1 MTLFHQLRADLSA
14 IVKVLFPEAGA
25 VFFVVEPCK
34 DPKHGDV
41 ATNIAMILAG
51 GMKKNPRDVAAAF
64 LPSLNDLPYIAQAD
78 VAGPGFI
85 NLRVTTQFW
94 QEELRRIDQAGPR
107 YGAQNL
113 GQGMPVIVEY
123 VSANPTGPM
132 HVGHVRGGVFGDV
145 LARLFT
151 VMGYDVTKEYY
162 INDAG
167 AQIDVLARSLYHRY
181 RQVYDPAVG
190 DVPAG
195 LYPGEYVIDAAR
207 ALRDQDGDC
216 WLSVGEDVWL
226 PAFRNKAVSAMMAE
240 IRDDL
245 DVLGIGFDRFTSEAS
260 LQSRIPE
267 VLERLEAM
275 GHIGMGTLPPPKG
288 QEDEDWHPRPQ
299 RLFFSTRFGDDVDR
313 ALQKQDGSWTYFA
326 SDLAYHADKIQRGAG
341 LLINVLGADHGGYV
355 KRLSAAV
362 QALSRGD
369 VVLTVKLC
377 QMVALKKNGEELKMS
392 KRAGTFVTARDVT
405 DRVGKDVL
413 RLMMLTRRND
423 VAFEFDMDRVFE
435 QSKDNPVFYIQ
446 YAYARTCSIMRHAL
460 TTLDVTPEGLKTLMD
475 QADLTRLLPEDQALI
490 QTMALWPRTL
500 ELATVH
506 QEPHRIVFYLM
517 DLAHAFHHLWHLGS
531 SQHALRFLASEDPAT
546 TAARLVLIAGMQN
559 VLRSAFAIL
568 GVELRESM

>member
-1 MTLFHQLRADLSA
+1 MTLFHQLRADVTAALK
-14 IVKVLFPEAGA
+14 KVFPEMWAA
-25 VFFVVEPCK
+25 SFTIEPCK

-41 ATNIAMILAG
+41 ATNVAMILAG

-64 LPSLNDLPYIAQAD
+64 LPLLQGLPYVAQVD

-85 NLRVTTQFW
+85 NVRVTPQFW
-94 QEELRRIDQAGPR
+94 QEELQRLYQAGPH

-181 RQVYDPAVG
+181 RQLYDPAVG
-190 DVPAG
+190 EVPAG

-207 ALRDQDGDC
+207 AIQDSDGDV
-216 WLSVGEDVWL
+216 WLTTGEAVWL
-226 PAFRNKAVSAMMAE
+226 PAFREKAVSAMMAE

-245 DVLGIGFDRFTSEAS
+245 AVLGIDFDRFTSEAS

-267 VLERLEAM
+267 VLEKLETL
-275 GHIGMGTLPPPKG
+275 GHVGMGTLPPPKG

-362 QALSRGD
+362 QALSGGQ

-435 QSKDNPVFYIQ
+435 QSKDNPVYYIQ
-446 YAYARTCSIMRHAL
+446 YAYARTCSIMRHAI
-460 TTLDVTPEGLKTLMD
+460 TTLDVTPDALKILMD

-500 ELATVH
+500 ELATIH
-506 QEPHRIVFYLM
+506 QEPHRLVFYAM
-517 DLAHAFHHLWHLGS
+517 DLAQAFHHLWHLGS
-531 SQHALRFLASEDPAT
+531 SQHALRFLAPEDPAT